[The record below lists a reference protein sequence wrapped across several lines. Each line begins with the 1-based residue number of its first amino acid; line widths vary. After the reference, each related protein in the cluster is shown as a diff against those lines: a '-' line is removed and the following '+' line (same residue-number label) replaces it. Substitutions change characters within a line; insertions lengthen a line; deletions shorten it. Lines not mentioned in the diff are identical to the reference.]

1 MAGVE
6 NQLGIGMAQ
15 VTPRSQ
21 SNPMQ
26 LVDIYQQA
34 KAGKENQRRYSDAQ
48 KSQNEKELYGIIG
61 DTLNPR
67 DFNTAIHGKILQA
80 QKELAQKIKSGA
92 PSYGDTYIMAQN
104 KAAELGK
111 ISQQLNRA
119 DQQLALTKKEY
130 EFDKRINSGA
140 IEMAARNKILNDIET
155 KGSIDES
162 VNYFDEVA
170 NDYPEIALIDRSG
183 YTFTDLRPEE
193 KQPLSF
199 NIKKRSP
206 VGRTSAYKWEM
217 DNVPVYYDVI
227 QKGENEAP
235 EVRTRTEPSGFKSED
250 GQDVP
255 MLSEEAYRRFS
266 LTPSNVLAINQ
277 RLKSQY
283 GNGINLRSEQA
294 DKLRRIEAFKDV
306 ERNKP
311 KPRETILQQDPII
324 RISTGGSGSGSAS
337 GVNVNDIY
345 KRIDDEVTRL
355 KDYGERRTP
364 GNLLDGDAQSVILD
378 FVNKGRGEND
388 KLLIEDIRIEKSD
401 KGDLLVF
408 DTDGNLKTTL
418 PKVGTNLKVQPSV
431 KEKRAVIEA
440 GGGVQSGKT
449 YSFNGKNY
457 KQSDVEAAAKKSG
470 MSLEAYIKK
479 AGLK

>member
-1 MAGVE
+1 MAGIE

-26 LVDIYQQA
+26 LVDVYQQA
-34 KAGKENQRRYSDAQ
+34 KAGKENQKRYSDAQ

-80 QKELAQKIKSGA
+80 QRELAQKIKSGT

-111 ISQQLNRA
+111 MSQQLNRV
-119 DQQLALTKKEY
+119 DQQIALTKKEY

-140 IEMAARNKILNDIET
+140 IEMAARNKILNDLET
-155 KGSIDES
+155 KGSIDET
-162 VNYFDEVA
+162 VNYFDEIA
-170 NDYPEIALIDRSG
+170 NDYPEIALIDKSG

-199 NIKKRSP
+199 NIKKRNP

-235 EVRTRTEPSGFKSED
+235 EVKTRTEPSGFKGQD
-250 GQDVP
+250 GQDIP
-255 MLSEEAYRRFS
+255 MLSDEAYRRFS
-266 LTPSNVLAINQ
+266 LTPSNVFAINQ

-283 GNGINLRSEQA
+283 GPDINLKSEQA

-324 RISTGGSGSGSAS
+324 RINTGGSGSSKKETPPWDLTEYPDTEDG
-337 GVNVNDIY
+337 GKNLTVPFQGYV
-345 KRIDDEVTRL
+345 VTAI
-355 KDYGERRTP
+355 
-364 GNLLDGDAQSVILD
+364 GN
-378 FVNKGRGEND
+378 N
-388 KLLIEDIRIEKSD
+388 KLLAKNVIYYPQTKQFKVTEYTGRDAEGNPTGEKTSMIKASTFRQNI
-401 KGDLLVF
+401 KGNNPQADMKEF
-408 DTDGNLKTTL
+408 DAL
-418 PKVGTNLKVQPSV
+418 VGT
-431 KEKRAVIEA
+431 EA
-440 GGGVQSGKT
+440 KGQDTGGGTIKGSEVPKGAKVTQKDGA
-449 YSFNGKNY
+449 YYYNGK
-457 KQSDVEAAAKKSG
+457 K
-470 MSLEAYIKK
+470 II
-479 AGLK
+479 